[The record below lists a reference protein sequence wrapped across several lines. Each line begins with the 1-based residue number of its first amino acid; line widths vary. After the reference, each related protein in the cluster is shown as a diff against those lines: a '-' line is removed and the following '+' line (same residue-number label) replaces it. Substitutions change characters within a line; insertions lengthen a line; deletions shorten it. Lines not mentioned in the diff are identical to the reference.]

1 VTKSLF
7 TIKIIN
13 MQQKILILFISLL
26 LILSSAY
33 LFNIS
38 EKKQDLDAEKNWWIV
53 YFQEP
58 ISNDLTFSIENH
70 TQNTSFSWEVFSEKN
85 KIDSG
90 NETIEAGKIKKI
102 NYTPNEGLYGKIT
115 IQVSVNGESK
125 EIYKNI
131 N

>member
-1 VTKSLF
+1 
-7 TIKIIN
+7 